1 MITSA
6 GVVASNA
13 WQSSDETARSA
24 TVGIGMSFSTPLD
37 DAVQRTVMR
46 RHDAIGQWIDAT
58 CWR

>member
-37 DAVQRTVMR
+37 DAVMR

-58 CWR
+58 C